1 MNPILIIFV
10 VLSLIV
16 MFLFTYGKR
25 VQMDRLAVLLECGEF
40 EQFDKVADSFLS
52 KLLVRHYDLESAKL
66 NSYILRKDHSKTDQQ
81 FERLSNV
88 SQTPQMSLSLYVRA
102 FEYYVY
108 EKNHK
113 MSADYL
119 SKLKELAND
128 EVKEFCQM
136 EYDILILKS
145 TEYIERL
152 NEDVQVHQ
160 GQRKAVCLYLLKLS
174 YENAKRLDK
183 VKEIDKQ
190 IKEFKM

>member
-1 MNPILIIFV
+1 MNPVLIVFV
-10 VLSLIV
+10 VLSLMV

-25 VQMDRLAVLLECGEF
+25 VQMDRLAVLLECKEF

-66 NSYILRKDHSKTDQQ
+66 NSYILRKDRSKTDQQ

-108 EKNHK
+108 EKNQK
-113 MSADYL
+113 MAADYL
-119 SKLKELAND
+119 GKLKELAND

-136 EYDILILKS
+136 EYDILIMKS
-145 TEYIERL
+145 TEYIDRL

-160 GQRKAVCLYLLKLS
+160 GQRKLAAFADVSLGLHGNFTRRRIPQL
-174 YENAKRLDK
+174 
-183 VKEIDKQ
+183 Q
-190 IKEFKM
+190 